1 MNKLAGLALGFL
13 LLSGCGMGKGFWM
26 VNDPHTKSVYY
37 TTKLEKLGSGAV
49 AFTDARTGKEV
60 SIQNSEV
67 QAMPEDEFKAA
78 VGKK

>member
-1 MNKLAGLALGFL
+1 MKKLMGMALGFML
-13 LLSGCGMGKGFWM
+13 LLGCMGKGYWM
-26 VNDPHTKSVYY
+26 VNDPHTKTVYY
-37 TTKLEKLGSGAV
+37 TTKIDKLGSGAV

-67 QAMPEDEFKAA
+67 QTMTEDEFKAA